1 MERKFLA
8 FSCLVLLSSIV
19 YFIYTSYQ
27 LHIQNRSQQ
36 EVAVESEAPLIGA
49 RAANSSFQPLT
60 PEHSNPE
67 STEEEWGVSEKT
79 SESTEFEETEVIFD
93 IENFEEL
100 ETKTSEEQSQPEL
113 EALFADVK
121 QLYDQREIIYRE
133 TAPFSIELHKL
144 KYRQIEIG
152 LHDLVEA
159 SGEET
164 ERLHEEFRRS
174 QGRMQESR
182 TIIALLDDQRL
193 QLEKEVE
200 QIVFDYGMTVEEF
213 DERYGEK
220 YESWKSGR

>member
-1 MERKFLA
+1 MERNFLA

-27 LHIQNRSQQ
+27 LHIENRNRQG
-36 EVAVESEAPLIGA
+36 VKAAPKAPLIGA
-49 RAANSSFQPLT
+49 RGANSSFQPLT
-60 PEHSNPE
+60 LEHSNPE
-67 STEEEWGVSEKT
+67 SPEREWERSNNI
-79 SESTEFEETEVIFD
+79 SESTELGDTEVVFD
-93 IENFEEL
+93 TEDFEEL
-100 ETKTSEEQSQPEL
+100 EATTSQEQSSPEL
-113 EALFADVK
+113 EALVTGVK
-121 QLYDQREIIYRE
+121 QLYDQREIIYQE

-174 QGRMQESR
+174 QDRMQELR
-182 TIIALLDDQRL
+182 TIIAVLDDERL

-213 DERYGEK
+213 DEIYSEN
-220 YESWKSGR
+220 YESWK